1 MIARSAAAAVTALAA
16 LVALA
21 LAGCTG
27 STGGDPAPAP
37 VTSRAGSPARSTSN
51 PAPAPKT
58 SAPAAPTGNLY
69 VAIGDSYA
77 AGFQAT
83 GRGHG
88 HPTRHGY
95 ADQVVGLAARKG
107 YHLHLVN
114 FGCSGATTSSVL
126 HSPGCASNYPAPG
139 APPYRVPQAAA
150 ALAYLRAHAGRVAL
164 VTVSLGGNDVTP
176 CSADVQAV
184 GCLTRALRRATRNI
198 GRLVTRIRAAAPHA
212 VVVGT
217 GYPDIFLGKAVSSD
231 PTEQQLARISVF
243 GFRHVRQSRPCSQV
257 TTAAAAASSTSR
269 QRPAAYLPLPAPRPS
284 RRTDGIPV
292 AVADV
297 CRLTY
302 YCEYGDIHPR
312 TTGYAV
318 IARLVA
324 ARLPRR

>member
-1 MIARSAAAAVTALAA
+1 MIVRYVVAAVAA
-16 LVALA
+16 TTALA
-21 LAGCTG
+21 LAGCT
-27 STGGDPAPAP
+27 STGSGDPAPA
-37 VTSRAGSPARSTSN
+37 TSPAHSPSRSDS
-51 PAPAPKT
+51 APAAAPT
-58 SAPAAPTGNLY
+58 THPPAAPTGNLY

-88 HPTRHGY
+88 RPTRHGY
-95 ADQVVGLAARKG
+95 ADQLVGLATAKG

-126 HSPGCASNYPAPG
+126 HSPGCASNYPAPDG
-139 APPYRVPQAAA
+139 PPYRVPQADA
-150 ALAYLRAHAGRVAL
+150 ALAYLHAHAHRVAL

-184 GCLTRALRRATRNI
+184 GCLTRALRGATRNI
-198 GRLVTRIRAAAPHA
+198 GRLVARIRAAAPRA

-243 GFRHVRQSRPCSQV
+243 GFRRFVNPALHEVYAHAGAAFV
-257 TTAAAAASSTSR
+257 DVTAATGG
-269 QRPAAYLPLPAPRPS
+269 YLPLNRTTTLAPYGR
-284 RRTDGIPV
+284 IPV
-292 AVADV
+292 AVANV

-302 YCEYGDIHPR
+302 YCQYGDIHPR
-312 TTGYAV
+312 TSGYAV
-318 IARLVA
+318 IAKLVA
-324 ARLPRR
+324 AQLPRR